1 MCLFLG
7 VIYIIKKII
16 VLFFTVACIAGLLIS
31 CSEKNNNATITMLF
45 DANRNY
51 TGFSNLP
58 KKYTIEDAKKD
69 GYVVKQDLEVIAN
82 NEMWVNFVETAT
94 QGNNTGIRMVSFY
107 TEDTT
112 SPYYSDLFFNDG
124 YYYLFDSSSDKQD
137 MQPFSYLLT
146 LKGQFGQ
153 PSKDR
158 GVVVLTNDNTL
169 TFDVVMKSMVSSSFD
184 YIKSVSP
191 YRVVDFIL

>member
-1 MCLFLG
+1 M
-7 VIYIIKKII
+7 KQII
-16 VLFFTVACIAGLLIS
+16 VLLLTVACIVGLLIA
-31 CSEKNNNATITMLF
+31 CSEKNNNATIAMLF

-69 GYVVKQDLEVIAN
+69 GYVVKHNLEVIAN

-107 TEDTT
+107 TDDTT
-112 SPYYSDLFFNDG
+112 SPYYSDLFFKDG